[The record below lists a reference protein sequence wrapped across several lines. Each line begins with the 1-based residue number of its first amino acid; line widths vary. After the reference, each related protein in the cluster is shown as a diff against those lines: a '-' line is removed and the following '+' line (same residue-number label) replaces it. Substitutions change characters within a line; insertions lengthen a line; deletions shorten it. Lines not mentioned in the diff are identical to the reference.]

1 MAKKKKTK
9 APSRRRSRRIGA
21 TGSDMLMTV
30 AGIAAGSLASRFL
43 TNSIGTKVS
52 PTIANAG
59 KIVAGA
65 YLLPKVAKGSAL
77 VKGIGYGMVAD
88 GAQNLLVGMGV
99 IKGIDDMSYLM
110 PISGYDTSIAG
121 LEDGIAGIEQQNDL
135 Y

>member
-1 MAKKKKTK
+1 MAKRKKTK

-99 IKGIDDMSYLM
+99 IRGIDDMVM
-110 PISGYDTSIAG
+110 PISGYNESIAG
-121 LEDGIAGIEQQNDL
+121 LEDGIAGIAEQNDL

>member
-1 MAKKKKTK
+1 MAKKRKTK

-30 AGIAAGSLASRFL
+30 AGIAAGSLAGRLLS
-43 TNSIGTKVS
+43 NSIGTKVS
-52 PTIANAG
+52 PTIANAA
-59 KIVAGA
+59 KIGVGA
-65 YLLPKVAKGSAL
+65 LLVPKISSNAFIKGA
-77 VKGIGYGMVAD
+77 GYGMVAD

-121 LEDGIAGIEQQNDL
+121 LEDGIAGIAEQNDL
-135 Y
+135 F